1 MEGVTNNSNDYVD
14 KRRVLEPNIKIW
26 DQKHVSAPFDIKLL
40 YHLFALILY
49 MGVVCLLCKT
59 EYRKYDDISPYKP
72 ITNEMGIRQDW
83 FAFLWRIF
91 IFQA

>member
-1 MEGVTNNSNDYVD
+1 MIMGMYLPTGFMEEVPNNSNDCVD

-49 MGVVCLLCKT
+49 MRVVQVFHA
-59 EYRKYDDISPYKP
+59 R
-72 ITNEMGIRQDW
+72 
-83 FAFLWRIF
+83 
-91 IFQA
+91 